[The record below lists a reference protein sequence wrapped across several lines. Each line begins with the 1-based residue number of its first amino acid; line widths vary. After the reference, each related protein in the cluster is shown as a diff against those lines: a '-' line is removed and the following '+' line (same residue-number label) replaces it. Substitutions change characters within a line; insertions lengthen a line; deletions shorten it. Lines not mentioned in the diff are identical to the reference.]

1 MVQRN
6 STWGHCKP
14 AVVAEP
20 ATPVERP
27 VWDGDPEEGRGYS
40 ERYRVSVLQGL
51 KRGA

>member
-20 ATPVERP
+20 ATPDERP
-27 VWDGDPEEGRGYS
+27 DWDCDPEQGRGHP
-40 ERYRVSVLQGL
+40 ERHQVTVLQGL
-51 KRGA
+51 KSGA